1 MSLSSSEMVMMV
13 CVLNV
18 LPEVGQSLVS
28 MSVFYHR
35 KLDEHHP
42 VDKPALGALGEQEE
56 IVHL

>member
-1 MSLSSSEMVMMV
+1 MSLSISEMVMMV
-13 CVLNV
+13 CVCWRDV
-18 LPEVGQSLVS
+18 LAEVGQSLVS

-42 VDKPALGALGEQEE
+42 VNKPALGEQEE